1 MKLLDTSVVVD
12 IDRGGI
18 DRKVR
23 KLDDQGRHLLSMV
36 TVGFIPPLKGWAFAS
51 LPL

>member
-1 MKLLDTSVVVD
+1 MKLLDTSVVD

-23 KLDDQGRHLLSMV
+23 KLDEQGTHRLIRIAV
-36 TVGFIPPLKGWAFAS
+36 TLYRRSIRDLVL
-51 LPL
+51 